1 MFQIS
6 CSAGGKR
13 KNRGAIAELE
23 IPIVYRTRGLT
34 FSCDFLFLAKS
45 ESTNEAYFLLLIIQ
59 NIKNYVSKFFLY
71 LLFMIAIIGKIS
83 AATTPITI
91 KLGRFVSLRKET
103 QPKTSRN
110 FLIKGSS
117 DFQKSSNVHFGKAT

>member
-1 MFQIS
+1 
-6 CSAGGKR
+6 
-13 KNRGAIAELE
+13 
-23 IPIVYRTRGLT
+23 
-34 FSCDFLFLAKS
+34 
-45 ESTNEAYFLLLIIQ
+45 
-59 NIKNYVSKFFLY
+59 
-71 LLFMIAIIGKIS
+71 MIAIIGKIS

-103 QPKTSRN
+103 QPKIYRN